1 MASGPTFIPSDAF
14 PASVGDALEEVLNA
28 DRDQRAAMARKVV
41 AVVKAN
47 GEQLSGVIKGNRML
61 ANRSFRAQVAAL
73 LTITEKAAENLIG
86 YSLTLADAF
95 PRTLEA
101 LTRGEIGWQ
110 HATVIVDELGPLEKL
125 SRETLESHALEHA
138 GSVTPQKL
146 GRIVRLARESQHP
159 ETIPERHEAARHLR
173 GISVED
179 GADGMSTLFYTDTS
193 VHVHAVFNRLTAAA
207 LGVNGPLETRS
218 LNARRADIF
227 AHVMLAEID
236 GEAAGVVPDEWDD
249 ERFVHWF
256 RGIRAQVFVTVPAL
270 TLLGQSDEPAVLE
283 GLVPIDSVAAR
294 TLAGAAKSFVRI
306 LTHPETCATLSVGR
320 RRYKVPK
327 DLRTYLQIRDVTCRF
342 PGCVQP
348 AQLSDID
355 HTLDWQFGGETKA
368 SNLASLCPGHHTLK
382 GETRWTV
389 SQGEDVSGIL
399 TWTDPSGRT
408 YRTFPQNPVPQNPL
422 AA

>member
-1 MASGPTFIPSDAF
+1 MSTGPIFSPADADSA
-14 PASVGDALEEVLNA
+14 PLDDALEELLIA
-28 DRDQRAAMARKVV
+28 DRDHRSAMARKVN
-41 AVVKAN
+41 A
-47 GEQLSGVIKGNRML
+47 VIKAHGDELRRVTSGNRML

-73 LTITEKAAENLIG
+73 LTITEKSAENLIG

-95 PRTLEA
+95 PSTLEA
-101 LTRGEIGWQ
+101 LTRGEISWQ
-110 HATVIVDELGPLEKL
+110 HATVIVDELGSVERL
-125 SRETLESHALEHA
+125 SREVLETSALELA

-146 GRIVRLARESQHP
+146 GRLVRLARETQHP
-159 ETIPERHEAARHLR
+159 ETIPERHEAALHLR

-179 GADGMSTLFYTDTS
+179 DADGMSTLFYTDSS
-193 VHVHAVFNRLTAAA
+193 VQVHAIYNRLTSAAR
-207 LGVNGPLETRS
+207 GIDGPLETRS

-236 GEAAGVVPDEWDD
+236 GEAVGVVPDEWDD
-249 ERFVHWF
+249 ERFVRWF

-283 GLVPIDSVAAR
+283 GLVPIDPATAR
-294 TLAGAAKSFVRI
+294 ILAGEAKSFVRI
-306 LTHPETCATLSVGR
+306 LTHPETGAMLSVGR

-327 DLRTYLQIRDVTCRF
+327 DLRTYLQIRDLTCRF

-355 HTLDWQFGGETKA
+355 HTVDWQLGGETNA
-368 SNLASLCPGHHTLK
+368 SNLACLCPGHHTLK
-382 GETRWTV
+382 GETAWTLT
-389 SQGEDVSGIL
+389 QADDDSGIL

-408 YRTFPQNPVPQNPL
+408 YRTFPQNPLPQNPL